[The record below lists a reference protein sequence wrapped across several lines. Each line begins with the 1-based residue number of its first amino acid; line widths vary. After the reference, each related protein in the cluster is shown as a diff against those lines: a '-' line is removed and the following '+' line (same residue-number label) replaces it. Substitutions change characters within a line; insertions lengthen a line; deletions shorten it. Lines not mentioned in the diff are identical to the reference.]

1 MGEWGDSIKIG
12 LKGLGW
18 EILDWI
24 ALAQDKDKCPAPL
37 ITVKNLMVL

>member
-24 ALAQDKDKCPAPL
+24 ALVQNKDKWPPLL
-37 ITVKNLMVL
+37 ITVRNLMVL